1 MQHNL
6 LEVVTTQQLTDS
18 GGNVVVA
25 GAVGAVAANLVL
37 VGNLAVQGVTRG
49 GFRQALEE
57 SGVENNHVRH
67 IRQQLA
73 SHADTG

>member
-1 MQHNL
+1 
-6 LEVVTTQQLTDS
+6 
-18 GGNVVVA
+18 VA

-37 VGNLAVQGVTRG
+37 VSNLAVQGVTRG
-49 GFRQALEE
+49 GFGQALEE

-67 IRQQLA
+67 IGQQLA